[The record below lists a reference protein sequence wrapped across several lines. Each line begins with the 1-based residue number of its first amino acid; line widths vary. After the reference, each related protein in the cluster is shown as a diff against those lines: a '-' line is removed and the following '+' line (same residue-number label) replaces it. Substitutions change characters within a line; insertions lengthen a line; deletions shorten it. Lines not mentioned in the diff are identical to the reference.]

1 MQNATKRW
9 PAVVCALVIICLI
22 IMWIGILAAALL
34 GDPVGNLSFAVI
46 IGIYATLAAA
56 VVVGILIAL
65 WQRMKE
71 ISGGEEEEA
80 KKY

>member
-9 PAVVCALVIICLI
+9 PAVVCAVVIICLI
-22 IMWIGILAAALL
+22 VLWVVILASALL
-34 GDPVGNLSFAVI
+34 GDPAGNLSFVVI

-56 VVVGILIAL
+56 VIVGILIAL

>member
-22 IMWIGILAAALL
+22 IMWIGILAAAIL
-34 GDPVGNLSFAVI
+34 GDPAGNLSLAVI
-46 IGIYATLAAA
+46 VGIYATLAAA